1 MARLSVP
8 DEVWARVAACLWV
21 QDASATGLIPSG
33 LAPTGLTATL
43 LRSCAECPPPPLLD
57 SSSDSGSDSSDLAG
71 SLPLAA
77 DEQVPVPW
85 TPPDAASE
93 ASSTS
98 DG

>member
-21 QDASATGLIPSG
+21 QDAGATGLVTSG
-33 LAPTGLTATL
+33 LAPTGLAATL
-43 LRSCAECPPPPLLD
+43 LRSCAESPPLLD